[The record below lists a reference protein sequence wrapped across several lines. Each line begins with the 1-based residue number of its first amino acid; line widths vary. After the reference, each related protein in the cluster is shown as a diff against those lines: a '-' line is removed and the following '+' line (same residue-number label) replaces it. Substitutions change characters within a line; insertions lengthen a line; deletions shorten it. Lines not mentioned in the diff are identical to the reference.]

1 MLNTIFAII
10 GGICIALLI
19 WAFIKFKSLRIFI
32 GCAILALLVFTGFI
46 SGVRLN
52 QYYNASGGVIGQIT
66 GVYNPNIVESNF
78 DGEFNIK
85 DVNFVKNET
94 TGKYEIVIF
103 DENSTSLNENEFYI
117 VKVNDE
123 PCQILYSSK
132 DAVQAKYTYLFQGN
146 NLVGDT
152 YEELAVDTMT
162 INFAFY
168 GNYSKLIIE
177 IDGGLDTAP
186 LWESF
191 FEKNNFQIKIEA
203 VSDVEI
209 VSANLK
215 TVTILANDEIYQK
228 IKIKAGSDYILP
240 TTCNIDGFTFNGF
253 TVNGETV
260 DKLTNINSDVT
271 VVASLIKACTV
282 TVSANIDG
290 QDINSN
296 FLGKYKIPIKT
307 TIEEFTNEI
316 QNNNSF
322 IFYLSTRTPSGF
334 EFLGFTTKQ
343 GFTTDSTAIEK
354 DFEINEDVTLYVVW
368 QAISYDVEVISN
380 DCNYKIGNLELS
392 NDFELKSPY
401 NYLLTLSFINSNIEN
416 KVFDNYKF
424 YFSNYP
430 NKTMTVTASETNFS
444 IMGMYNSLFNYY
456 GNEYVP
462 EEDRIYF
469 EQVGYLIIEIYTKDY
484 QEDWTEKYSEEEL
497 AEIINFEQSIAD
509 YFGISYVDGGDNIT
523 YPIGDENTYLKHLY
537 HGLTKLDTTNMT
549 NLEIE
554 NNLMSLFETG
564 IQYEKE
570 PHFLEFLTQF
580 WNVIQEFEI

>member
-240 TTCNIDGFTFNGF
+240 TTCNINGFTFNGF

-322 IFYLSTRTPSGF
+322 TSYLSTRTPSGF
-334 EFLGFTTKQ
+334 EFLGLTTKQ

-354 DFEINEDVTLYVVW
+354 DFEINEDITLYIVW

-416 KVFDNYKF
+416 KVFDNFKF

-462 EEDRIYF
+462 EDRINF
-469 EQVGYLIIEIYTKDY
+469 EQVGHLIVEIYTKDY
-484 QEDWTEKYSEEEL
+484 QADWTEKYSEEEL
-497 AEIINFEQSIAD
+497 AEIINYEQSIAD

-537 HGLTKLDTTNMT
+537 QGITKLDATNMT

-554 NNLMSLFETG
+554 NNLMSLFKTD
-564 IQYEKE
+564 IQYEVE

-580 WNVIQEFEI
+580 WNVIQVN